1 MATSRGAEN
10 YLASYFL
17 DTSTQIGR
25 RWADE
30 DKGQQIR
37 DDLSARKLHCSIYVE
52 RQYRCRV
59 LNALITLHAFVTSS
73 DDIQEA
79 EKRLEK
85 CKREISLDDIVYNVG
100 RRLLKKYK
108 RKKPLL
114 SYLRRLIEVDW
125 KNLFYDAISKPL
137 CDMTNCSRG
146 VDSPAYERGY
156 YFTIPTKCTRNC
168 KISDF
173 CKLKQEDLQNLA
185 AVDTA
190 VLNRVSDPKGTMKEI
205 QAEAETVLGGKSP
218 HYDSCAKL
226 SDAIIS
232 IEARDS
238 YPGITIHTMDYD
250 FELLKKILN
259 TNVDGS
265 VKSRNLTHQ
274 SAILNGNRGP

>member
-1 MATSRGAEN
+1 MVTSRGAVN
-10 YLASYFL
+10 YIDSYFL
-17 DTSTQIGR
+17 DTSTQIER

-30 DKGQQIR
+30 DTCQQIR
-37 DDLSARKLHCSIYVE
+37 DDLSTRKLYCSIYVE

-59 LNALITLHAFVTSS
+59 LNALINLHTFVTSS
-73 DDIQEA
+73 EDIQEA

-85 CKREISLDDIVYNVG
+85 CKREIFLDDIVYNVG
-100 RRLLKKYK
+100 RRLFKKYK

-114 SYLRRLIEVDW
+114 KYLRRLIEVDW
-125 KNLFYDAISKPL
+125 NNLFYDAISKPL

-146 VDSPAYERGY
+146 ADSPKYERGHY
-156 YFTIPTKCTRNC
+156 LTIPAKCAHDC

-190 VLNRVSDPKGTMKEI
+190 VLTRVSDPKGTMKEI
-205 QAEAETVLGGKSP
+205 QAEAENVLCGRSP
-218 HYDSCAKL
+218 HYNSCVKL

-250 FELLKKILN
+250 FELLKKMLN
-259 TNVDGS
+259 TSIRFLKV
-265 VKSRNLTHQ
+265 
-274 SAILNGNRGP
+274 